1 MRSFFKV
8 FFASFLA
15 LIVFSVVVFLVL
27 LALVS
32 GLMKS
37 ETVQTGAKA
46 VLVLDLSKNYAE
58 MPRPNPVAALTNEEM
73 EQPSLRDVVRLLDH
87 ARTDSSVKGIYLLA
101 GSNANGLGSSED
113 IRNALLQFKSSG
125 KFIIAYGDIITQRAY
140 QIANVADRLYCNPKG
155 GVDWRGYSL
164 DYFFVKNSLDKLEI
178 KPQIFYA
185 GKFKSATE
193 PFRETK
199 MTEANRLQSSELLNE
214 LYANF
219 LVNTSKQR
227 KIDTASLHRMANEN
241 LIRFAKDAVTY
252 KLVDGM
258 KYDDEVKNEIKQK
271 LGVGKYDRINFL
283 SIAKYS
289 QAVHISE
296 KGRDRLAVIYATG
309 DIIDGKG
316 QENQI
321 GSENYVNLIRKV
333 RLDKHIKAI
342 VLRVNS
348 GGGSAL
354 ASENIL
360 RELMLAREEKP
371 VVVSFGDVA
380 ASGGY
385 YLSSNA
391 DSIFAQPN
399 TITGSIGVFAI
410 IPNMQDFFKDKL
422 GVTFDGVKT
431 ATYADAQTITRPLSE
446 IEKNFVQE
454 SVDTIYQDFIGWVSK
469 GRRLDR
475 SYVDSIGQGRVWSG
489 TRAVQIG
496 LVDRIGG
503 LEDAIHSAAAMAKLK
518 EYRVREYPEHKSL
531 IQRILGD
538 GKDDLVEE
546 GIRKE
551 LGEENYKTFKTI
563 SRIRQVMNGVQ
574 ARMPFDVNVY

>member
-15 LIVFSVVVFLVL
+15 VLVFSLIVFFIL

-32 GLMKS
+32 GLMKA
-37 ETVQTGAKA
+37 ETVNTGAKA

-58 MPRPNPVAALTNEEM
+58 IPRPNPVAALTDDEI
-73 EQPSLRDVVRLLDH
+73 EQPSLRDVVQLLHH
-87 ARTDSSVKGIYLLA
+87 AKSDSSVKGIFLQS

-113 IRNALLQFKSSG
+113 IRNALLDFKASG
-125 KFIIAYGDIITQRAY
+125 KFIMAYGDVISQRAY
-140 QIANVADRLYCNPKG
+140 QIANVADRIYCNPKG

-164 DYFFVKNSLDKLEI
+164 DYFFLKNSLEKLEI
-178 KPQIFYA
+178 EPQIFYA

-199 MTEANRLQSSELLNE
+199 MTEANRLQSTELLNE
-214 LYANF
+214 LYSNF
-219 LVNTSKQR
+219 LQNTSVQR
-227 KIDTASLHRMANEN
+227 KIDTASLRRMANQN

-252 KLVDGM
+252 RLVDGM

-271 LGVGKYDRINFL
+271 LGVGKFDRINFI
-283 SIAKYS
+283 SISKYS
-289 QAVHISE
+289 QAVNLPE
-296 KGRDRLAVIYATG
+296 KGRDRLAIIYAGG
-309 DIIDGKG
+309 DIIEGRG
-316 QENQI
+316 QDQQI
-321 GSENYVNLIRKV
+321 GSDTYVSLIRKI

-342 VLRVNS
+342 VLRINS

-360 RELMLAREEKP
+360 RELMLAQEDKP

-380 ASGGY
+380 ASGAY

-410 IPNMQDFFKDKL
+410 IPNMQGFFKNKL

-431 ATYADAQTITRPLSE
+431 ATYADAQTITRPLTG
-446 IEKNFVQE
+446 IEKEFMQQ

-475 SYVDSIGQGRVWSG
+475 AYVDSIGQGRIWSG
-489 TRAVQIG
+489 TRALKIG

-503 LEDAIHSAAAMAKLK
+503 LEDAIQSAAAMAKLK
-518 EYRVREYPEHKSL
+518 EYRIREYPEHKSFL
-531 IQRILGD
+531 QRILGD
-538 GKDDLVEE
+538 RKEDLVEE
-546 GIRKE
+546 TIRKE
-551 LGEENYKTFKTI
+551 LGEENFKTYKTI
-563 SRIRQVMNGVQ
+563 SSVKQVMNGVQ
-574 ARMPFDVNVY
+574 TRMPFDINVY